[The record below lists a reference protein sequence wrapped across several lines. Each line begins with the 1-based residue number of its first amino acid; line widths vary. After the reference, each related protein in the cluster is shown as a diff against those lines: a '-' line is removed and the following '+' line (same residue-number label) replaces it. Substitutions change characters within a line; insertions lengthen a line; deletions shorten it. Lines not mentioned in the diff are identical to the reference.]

1 MGYSRHVPGRT
12 HALYE
17 ISAGVRS
24 TRNEDGGIVLDI
36 DHGQMFRLNPVGA
49 LILESL
55 GKGRAEAE
63 IAQEIV
69 SQYSI
74 SEETAVADVR
84 EFLKSLEKH
93 KLLRAQPGEKTS

>member
-1 MGYSRHVPGRT
+1 LH
-12 HALYE
+12 E

-55 GKGRAEAE
+55 GKGCAEAE
-63 IAQEIV
+63 IAQEIAR
-69 SQYSI
+69 QYNI
-74 SEETAVADVR
+74 REETASADLR
-84 EFLKSLEKH
+84 EFLQSLEEH
-93 KLLRAQPGEKTS
+93 KLVRARLGERVS

>member
-1 MGYSRHVPGRT
+1 
-12 HALYE
+12 LYD

-55 GKGRAEAE
+55 GKGCAEAE
-63 IAQEIV
+63 IAQEIAR
-69 SQYSI
+69 QYNI
-74 SEETAVADVR
+74 SEETASTDIR
-84 EFLKSLEKH
+84 EFLQSLEEH
-93 KLLRAQPGEKTS
+93 KLVRAQQREKVS